1 MAWRKSDNVLRTF
14 RVGQEGPDGQD
25 LVGGSL
31 GQEADQGPR
40 LRNKHRKKCRRNSAG
55 EQTNILF
62 LFILA
67 SLSKCFSWVI
77 RNLKNLC
84 FISILNTVGWLK
96 YPIIFFFHSS
106 RKSRWHFELPAT
118 CCWESSGSIL
128 GKQNIFS
135 QTATRPSSKSKW
147 HSGIIGY

>member
-1 MAWRKSDNVLRTF
+1 MFYAHFVLAKKGPMARIWLAAHWDKKLTKAHVFETNIEKSV
-14 RVGQEGPDGQD
+14 EGILQ
-25 LVGGSL
+25 VNR
-31 GQEADQGPR
+31 Q
-40 LRNKHRKKCRRNSAG
+40 K
-55 EQTNILF
+55 ILF

-96 YPIIFFFHSS
+96 YPIIFFFHLS